1 MVKISFSYPLGV
13 RSWPPEPSCAPIVDE
28 VGLIVTALSHFIGS
42 LRQAARRPFMSYTI
56 HTTISWAQTMREL
69 RETMAKW
76 GVADWDVYKP
86 SERGGTVML
95 KYVKN
100 GRSVT
105 LPMGSQ
111 ARADDNLRVLY
122 LAVEA
127 MRMNEK
133 RGLGE
138 VIQEAYLQLAAPEK
152 EIDPWELLGIRP
164 DAAIELA
171 EAAWKVKMKTAHPD
185 AGGSEEQVKKLNA
198 AIEAVRKERG

>member
-1 MVKISFSYPLGV
+1 MEAGKS
-13 RSWPPEPSCAPIVDE
+13 
-28 VGLIVTALSHFIGS
+28 
-42 LRQAARRPFMSYTI
+42 MSYVI
-56 HTTISWAQTMREL
+56 HTTVSWQQTMREL

-76 GVADWDVYKP
+76 GVADWDMYKP

-127 MRMNEK
+127 TRMNDK

-138 VIQEAYLQLAAPEK
+138 VIQDAYLQLAGPEPT
-152 EIDPWELLGIRP
+152 IDPRYEPYQTWCSGLGKDILNRYR
-164 DAAIELA
+164 LA
-171 EAAWKVKMKTAHPD
+171 CYR
-185 AGGSEEQVKKLNA
+185 L
-198 AIEAVRKERG
+198 